1 MRRKSRIGFAL
12 TAILLTS
19 SFAVAADQESVEEFY
34 KGRPVSVIITGSPG
48 SIYDMYA
55 RTITQYMTKYIP
67 GNPNF
72 VPRSM
77 IGGGHLVGTNYLY
90 NVAPRDGSVI
100 GSIGETMP
108 LTQVLEPQSA
118 KFDASKFYWIGN
130 PNIAN
135 LTLAVWSKSGVATLQ
150 DAMRREVVIGAS
162 GANSPS
168 AQTPTLLNNILGTK
182 FKVVNGFPANQLDL
196 AMERGEIDGRGS
208 AQWHWWKFSRSDWV
222 RDKKINILVQI
233 GPANDPDLPNV
244 PLLTDLAR
252 NSAEKQIFSLFS
264 STVAVGRPLLAP
276 PGVPAPR
283 VAALRS
289 AFAAVMKDPDFQE
302 EARRLNLQ
310 ISPIYGEELQAEVAA
325 LIATPNDVVERAK
338 SALGLTTQ
346 ESPDRDSIPK
356 KTNQK

>member
-1 MRRKSRIGFAL
+1 MRQSRIGFAL
-12 TAILLTS
+12 TAILLAS
-19 SFAVAADQESVEEFY
+19 CSAAAADKDGVEDFY
-34 KGRPVSVIITGSPG
+34 RGRTVSVIITGSPG

-67 GNPNF
+67 GNPTF

-90 NVAPRDGSVI
+90 NVAPHDGSVI

-150 DAMRREVVIGAS
+150 DAMQREVVIGAS

-196 AMERGEIDGRGS
+196 AMERGEVDGRGS
-208 AQWHWWKFSRSDWV
+208 AQWHWWKYSRADWV
-222 RDKKINILVQI
+222 RDKKINILIQI
-233 GPANDPDLPNV
+233 GPAKDPDLPNV

-252 NSAEKQIFSLFS
+252 NGAEKQIFSLFS
-264 STVAVGRPLLAP
+264 STVAVGRPLVAP
-276 PGVPAPR
+276 PGVPAAR

-289 AFAAVMKDPDFQE
+289 AFAEVMKDPDFQE

-310 ISPIYGEELQAEVAA
+310 ISPIFGEELQAEVTA

-338 SALGLTTQ
+338 SALGLTKP
-346 ESPDRDSIPK
+346 ESADRDATPK
-356 KTNQK
+356 NTNQK